1 MYWSQEGSSS
11 IDTKIERADMDGMN
25 RVVVKSWNYYSHTT
39 RSPNGLAL
47 DKEQNRLYYCD
58 DYTDRIYYVSLSTGA
73 ESTLLIRPGSP
84 KGTVVHGSYIY
95 WTETQ
100 GQSGAVYRA
109 DKKSGEN
116 VESVVSRLVGPEDI
130 CVYDANDSLLQTGTF
145 HAIVLVLKNLMDTFL
160 TSPIFRSC
168 VCRLLFYLAYLINPL
183 L

>member
-47 DKEQNRLYYCD
+47 DKEQNRLYYFD

-73 ESTLLIRPGSP
+73 ESTLLIRQGSP

-145 HAIVLVLKNLMDTFL
+145 HAGLWESNSACIEKSHGYIFNFPYLPVL
-160 TSPIFRSC
+160 
-168 VCRLLFYLAYLINPL
+168 RL
-183 L
+183 